1 VARTLPQAIPPRDYI
16 VSLSRSAIWLRDLS
30 GGLPPDFDY
39 GVIRSVADAK
49 ALILVLPNCDRGQAA
64 VGLHRNRL
72 SIGVGATYLGIM
84 AAWDHDHRETVDAFG
99 SIEQFIGA
107 LRDVAPPL
115 DLQAPK
121 HMEIWRGAV
130 VDRDDALRCAIG
142 LSWTRSRSVACWF
155 ALHGYVPALQPSLVP
170 VVLHANLDQSA
181 IVAKHKARAEQE
193 VIVDVNRLCLANGTV
208 SLDGANISLGGI
220 RFADFDP
227 DGTAVAQLIAR
238 WRLASAR
245 YERWKNWIMLR
256 RRLAAAHVNDTTVA
270 NRH

>member
-1 VARTLPQAIPPRDYI
+1 VARILPQAILPYDSI
-16 VSLSRSAIWLRDLS
+16 ESLSCSATWLKDLS

-64 VGLHRNRL
+64 VGLHRNQH
-72 SIGVGATYLGIM
+72 SIGVGATYVGIM

-99 SIEQFIGA
+99 STEQFIRA

-121 HMEIWRGAV
+121 HMEVWRGTV
-130 VDRDDALRCAIG
+130 VDRADVLRCSIG
-142 LSWTRSRSVACWF
+142 LSWTRSRNVACWF
-155 ALHGYVPALQPSLVP
+155 ALRYYVPVLQPSLVP

-193 VIVDVNRLCLANGTV
+193 VIVDVNRLFLAEGTV
-208 SLDGANISLGGI
+208 SLDGANISLCGI
-220 RFADFDP
+220 RIADFDP
-227 DGTAVAQLIAR
+227 DGTAVAKLIAR

-245 YERWKNWIMLR
+245 YEHWKNWIMLR
-256 RRLAAAHVNDTTVA
+256 RRLAAAHVTTQ
-270 NRH
+270 